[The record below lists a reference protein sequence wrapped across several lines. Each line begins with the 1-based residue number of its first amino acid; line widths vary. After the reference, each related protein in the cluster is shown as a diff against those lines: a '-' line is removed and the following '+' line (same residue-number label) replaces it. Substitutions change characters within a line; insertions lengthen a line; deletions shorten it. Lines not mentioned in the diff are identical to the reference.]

1 MSDRSK
7 RADSTPGLNNIKR
20 DAIGTVMGVL
30 TKFTGSDLAEKYGLS
45 KKVDRVAYQS
55 TKTGMRTLGAV
66 NRQFKKIKGS
76 GKPVRL
82 ANQTT
87 DENNQPIPT
96 ETPAPGKAPFDLT
109 PTEDQEMI
117 VAAVREFAEERLRP
131 TGHDQN
137 EASEPAEGLLE
148 AAAELGVA
156 LINLPEEYE
165 GIASASGATTNALIA
180 EALAYG
186 DMGQAVAILAPAG
199 VANVITNYGDDS
211 QQKTYLPEFAGE
223 SVPAAAVVV
232 SESRPLF
239 DPFTLQTTAVREG
252 DDIVINGVKTMVPNA
267 GKAELFIIAVNLD
280 GENTF
285 VIVESDTEGL
295 VVEADPSMGLR
306 GAALGRVLLK
316 DVRVPASQLLGGKDL
331 SADERKENYA
341 EIIRRSRLGWAALAA
356 GTGEAILEYT
366 KKYVNEREAFGEPI
380 SHRQAVAFMVAN
392 LRIELDGLRLILLRG
407 VSRLDQGLSF
417 NREAGLARR
426 YASDKG
432 MVMGLDGVQLLGGH
446 GFTKEHPVERWYR
459 DMRAV
464 GIAEGVVVV

>member
-1 MSDRSK
+1 MSDQSK
-7 RADSTPGLNNIKR
+7 RDNSTPGLNGFKR
-20 DAIGTVMGVL
+20 DAIGTAMRVI
-30 TKFTGSDLAEKYGLS
+30 TRFTGSELAEKYGLS
-45 KKVDRVAYQS
+45 KKVDRVAYES

-87 DENNQPIPT
+87 DENNQPVPT
-96 ETPAPGKAPFDLT
+96 DAPAPGKAPFDLN

-117 VAAVREFAEERLRP
+117 VEAVREFAEERLRP
-131 TGHDQN
+131 VASECN
-137 EASEPAEGLLE
+137 EKSEPAEGLLDT
-148 AAAELGVA
+148 AAELGVA
-156 LINLPEEYE
+156 LINLPEEFE
-165 GIASASGATTNALIA
+165 GIATASGATTNALIA

-186 DMGQAVAILAPAG
+186 DMGLAVAVLAPAS
-199 VANVITNYGDDS
+199 VANVITNYGDDA
-211 QQKTYLPEFAGE
+211 QQKTYLPAFAGE
-223 SVPAAAVVV
+223 SVPPAAVVV

-239 DPFTLQTTAVREG
+239 DPFELQTTAVREG
-252 DDIVINGVKTMVPNA
+252 NDIVINGVKTLVPNA
-267 GKAELFIIAVNLD
+267 GAAELFIVAVDLD
-280 GENTF
+280 GKNAF

-306 GAALGRVLLK
+306 GAAMGRLLLK
-316 DVRVPASQLLGGKDL
+316 DVRVPAANLLGGADL
-331 SADERKENYA
+331 ADDERKENYA

-356 GTGEAILEYT
+356 GTGQAILDYT
-366 KKYVNEREAFGEPI
+366 KNYVNEREAFGEPI

-407 VSRLDQGLSF
+407 VSRLDQGLSYH
-417 NREAGLARR
+417 REAGLARR

-464 GIAEGVVVV
+464 GIAEGVVVL